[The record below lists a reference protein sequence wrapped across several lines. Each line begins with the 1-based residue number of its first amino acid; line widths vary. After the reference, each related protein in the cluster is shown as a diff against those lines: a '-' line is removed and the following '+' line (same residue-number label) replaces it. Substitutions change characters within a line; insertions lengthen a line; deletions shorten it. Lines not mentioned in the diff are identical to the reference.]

1 MGQGTFQLACAPQ
14 GKGAM
19 MSGESYATP
28 GADMPGFIQEVMDFV
43 GFTEADIGTIRRS
56 APTLLK
62 HERAITDALYEH
74 FLKFPAAA
82 RFFLLP
88 DGTPDQPRLERRKH
102 SLGRWLRDTAEAALT
117 HDFLYSLLAIGLSHS
132 HRSFGP
138 GGKIPPHFMVGA
150 MSLAQSAFA
159 RIFQAEIGDVTE
171 AFEASVAWNKLLLI
185 HLNVLLIGY
194 FLPPPPGG

>member
-1 MGQGTFQLACAPQ
+1 
-14 GKGAM
+14 
-19 MSGESYATP
+19 
-28 GADMPGFIQEVMDFV
+28 MPGFVQEVMDFV
-43 GFTEADIGTIRRS
+43 GLTAADIELIRRS
-56 APTLLK
+56 APALLK
-62 HERAITDALYEH
+62 HEGAITDALYEH

-102 SLGRWLRDTAEAALT
+102 SLGRWLHDTAEAAMT
-117 HDFLYSLLAIGLSHS
+117 HDFLYALLAIGLSHS

-138 GGKIPPHFMVGA
+138 GGKIPPHLMVGA

-159 RIFQAEIGDVTE
+159 RIFRQEIGDLTE

-194 FLPPPPGG
+194 FLPQRPAG

>member
-1 MGQGTFQLACAPQ
+1 
-14 GKGAM
+14 M
-19 MSGESYATP
+19 MSGEPTYAP
-28 GADMPGFIQEVMDFV
+28 GADMPGFVQELMDFV
-43 GFTEADIGTIRRS
+43 GLTETDIEVIRRS
-56 APTLLK
+56 APTLLQ
-62 HERAITDALYEH
+62 HEGAITDALYEH

-88 DGTPDQPRLERRKH
+88 DGRPDQPRLERRKH

-138 GGKIPPHFMVGA
+138 GGKVPPHLMVGA
-150 MSLAQSAFA
+150 MSLAQSALA
-159 RIFQAEIGDVTE
+159 RIFQEEINDLSE
-171 AFEASVAWNKLLLI
+171 AFAASSAWNKLLLI

-194 FLPPPPGG
+194 FLPPRPPG

>member
-1 MGQGTFQLACAPQ
+1 MNSQQP
-14 GKGAM
+14 
-19 MSGESYATP
+19 SPP
-28 GADMPGFIQEVMDFV
+28 GADMQGFVQELMEFT
-43 GFTEADIGTIRRS
+43 GFTDADIATVRRT

-62 HERAITDALYEH
+62 HEDAITNALYEH

-102 SLGRWLRDTAEAALT
+102 SLGRWLHETAEAAMT
-117 HDFLYSLLAIGLSHS
+117 HDFAYYLLAVGLSHS

-138 GGKIPPHFMVGA
+138 GGKVPPHLMVGA
-150 MSLAQSAFA
+150 MSLAQQAFA
-159 RIFQAEIGDVTE
+159 RIFREDIGDLSE
-171 AFEASVAWNKLLLI
+171 AFEASLAWNKLLMI

-194 FLPPPPGG
+194 LLPQRSSGQPPSSA

>member
-1 MGQGTFQLACAPQ
+1 MTMNSEIYDA
-14 GKGAM
+14 
-19 MSGESYATP
+19 P
-28 GADMPGFIQEVMDFV
+28 GADMSGVVRELMDFV
-43 GFTEADIGTIRRS
+43 RLTEADLAVIRRS

-62 HERAITDALYEH
+62 HERISTAALYEH

-102 SLGRWLRDTAEAALT
+102 SLGRWLHETAEAAMT
-117 HDFLYSLLAIGLSHS
+117 HDFLYYLLAVGLSHS

-138 GGKIPPHFMVGA
+138 GGKVPPHLMIGA
-150 MSLAQSAFA
+150 ISLAQSAFA
-159 RIFQAEIGDVTE
+159 RILQEELGDLAE
-171 AFEASVAWNKLLLI
+171 AFEASLAWNKLLLI

-194 FLPPPPGG
+194 LLPPRSHGSMPLTREEDMRSC